1 MGGILIDGY
10 EGGLSSGSLLSITE
24 IGLSRGVMTPVKVQ
38 ARVIRAD
45 DEFSIL
51 AVQMLEI
58 DQSAYAILQ
67 KLLVKKMQIMKA
79 RPQPG

>member
-1 MGGILIDGY
+1 
-10 EGGLSSGSLLSITE
+10 
-24 IGLSRGVMTPVKVQ
+24 MTPVKVQ